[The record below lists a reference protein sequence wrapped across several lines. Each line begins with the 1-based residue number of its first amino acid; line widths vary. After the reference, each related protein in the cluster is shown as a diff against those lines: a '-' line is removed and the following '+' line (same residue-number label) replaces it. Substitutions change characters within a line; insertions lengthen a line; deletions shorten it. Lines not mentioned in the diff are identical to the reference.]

1 MALVPS
7 APGLENYTG
16 MDDLSPEDLTMPRL
30 AIGSNENAGVFID
43 SQTSQKF
50 SEVDIIILGIIK
62 QRILWPATMGD
73 QKSNPLCRSYD
84 FDRGHTDE
92 DKFPWKQSGYDKA
105 VILGTEDKTI
115 PCDACPLK
123 DWGSHPA
130 REKVPWCNEQ
140 IVLAI
145 LLAPS
150 YSPAILTVQGS
161 GLKPTRAYLTS
172 FTRDRLPPFNCVTH
186 VELDVNTRGTV
197 TYSVPRFSKP
207 GEQTDVD
214 KYGEYVTTYEGM
226 RRFVQT
232 PRSRDDENTDAT
244 PATSTAKSTPAP
256 APVAASDVDADD
268 DGPLPF

>member
-84 FDRGHTDE
+84 FDRGHPDE

-105 VILGTEDKTI
+105 VILGT
-115 PCDACPLK
+115 
-123 DWGSHPA
+123 
-130 REKVPWCNEQ
+130 
-140 IVLAI
+140 
-145 LLAPS
+145 
-150 YSPAILTVQGS
+150 
-161 GLKPTRAYLTS
+161 
-172 FTRDRLPPFNCVTH
+172 
-186 VELDVNTRGTV
+186 
-197 TYSVPRFSKP
+197 
-207 GEQTDVD
+207 
-214 KYGEYVTTYEGM
+214 
-226 RRFVQT
+226 
-232 PRSRDDENTDAT
+232 
-244 PATSTAKSTPAP
+244 
-256 APVAASDVDADD
+256 
-268 DGPLPF
+268 